1 MSQTQIK
8 KAMNRVEKM
17 QHRVSGGYSSKMS
30 HSPNR
35 SEIHLSIY
43 IISESSLLWMDIFAY
58 DSITKT
64 LHSARH
70 GTQKDISKFK
80 THNDHKPRVQH
91 FFFFLITMNVRN

>member
-43 IISESSLLWMDIFAY
+43 IISESSLLAACKY
-58 DSITKT
+58 C
-64 LHSARH
+64 L
-70 GTQKDISKFK
+70 
-80 THNDHKPRVQH
+80 
-91 FFFFLITMNVRN
+91 